1 MPDRNNLFR
10 GIPKKVKIVSNIIG
24 FFSPE
29 PEKEIE
35 QKLTVSSSGDVR
47 LSAYQFNDT
56 LPIRKFRF
64 KIEPYFADAILNEVV
79 DYFNTA
85 DPDYIEDVGTWEV
98 TITNASGT
106 AYKMSG
112 SLNDDSEPEVSLSK
126 FIRKTLG
133 MDDLFLFDGRAR
145 TDIVERVSLDYKRTL
160 TSSEDKLCYSEKIN
174 IDRKFGALEHIRKI
188 GAGHIV
194 TQKFFVPEEIEELL
208 DSVDE
213 KNLFGEIPGE
223 PEDIVPTPDDVNSY
237 TITVDLKSGAHR
249 KISGSYNKYGLPA
262 GWRYFIRR
270 ICELV
275 SKFDFTD
282 VLSPSIYDRTKR
294 RKSDIIYCS
303 VEFEEGYK
311 SYYYITDDDSIE
323 PGDRVVVPAGRD
335 NHEAVVEVVKV
346 EYFQPENVPLPIEKT
361 KHILRKYIPE
371 KKS

>member
-1 MPDRNNLFR
+1 MPDRNKLFR
-10 GIPKKVKIVSNIIG
+10 GKPKKVEIVSNNTV

-29 PEKEIE
+29 PEEEIE
-35 QKLTVSSSGDVR
+35 QKLIISSSGDVR
-47 LSAYQFNDT
+47 FSAYQFDDT
-56 LPIRKFRF
+56 LLRKRHF
-64 KIEPYFADAILNEVV
+64 KIEPDAADAILNAVV

-85 DPDYIEDVGTWEV
+85 DPDYIEDVGIWEL

-112 SLNDDSEPEVSLSK
+112 SLNDDSEPELSLSK

-145 TDIVERVSLDYKRTL
+145 TDIVERVSIDYKRIL
-160 TSSEDKLCYSEKIN
+160 TNADDKLCYSEEIN
-174 IDRKFGALEHIRKI
+174 INRKFGVLEHIRRI

-194 TQKFFVPEEIEELL
+194 TQKYFVPEEIEELL
-208 DSVDE
+208 DSIDE

-223 PEDIVPTPDDVNSY
+223 PDDIAPTPDDVNSY

-249 KISGSYNKYGLPA
+249 EISGTYDKYGLPA
-262 GWRYFIRR
+262 GWRYFVRR
-270 ICELV
+270 MCELV
-275 SKFDFTD
+275 SAYDFTD
-282 VLSPSIYDRTKR
+282 VLSPSMYDRTKR